1 MINIYL
7 PAGER
12 TPEVTLDFDAGRF
25 YFTGESYPEKPEE
38 FLEPIR
44 AKLVDWL
51 RLLPSNDLDFQFK
64 FTHVDSPS
72 IKLVMEIIEEIEELN
87 HHNKSI
93 TVAWHYPNGNRTLK
107 ELGEEIAS
115 ELSHIRMAVIPQD

>member
-1 MINIYL
+1 
-7 PAGER
+7 
-12 TPEVTLDFDAGRF
+12 
-25 YFTGESYPEKPEE
+25 
-38 FLEPIR
+38 
-44 AKLVDWL
+44 
-51 RLLPSNDLDFQFK
+51 
-64 FTHVDSPS
+64 
-72 IKLVMEIIEEIEELN
+72 MEIIEEIEELN

>member
-1 MINIYL
+1 MENVYL
-7 PAGER
+7 PAGQR
-12 TPEVTLDFDAGRF
+12 TPEVTLDFKSGHF
-25 YFTGESYPEKPEE
+25 CFSGESYPENPQE

-44 AKLVDWL
+44 LQLVEWL
-51 RLLPSNDLDFQFK
+51 KHLPSQALDFKFK
-64 FTHVDSPS
+64 FDHVDSPS

-93 TVAWHYPNGNRTLK
+93 TVAWYYPNGNRTLK

-115 ELSHIRMAVIPQD
+115 ELSHIRMAIIPQD